1 MSQYEKGAESKKNM
15 LKAAKHLFYK
25 DGYEATTVRDIAK
38 LSGLNLGSLKY
49 YFGSKSDMAL
59 VIYLDFQKILIQWV
73 HTQGFDAKV
82 QHLISETIELQLCF
96 ESSSFARFFIEI
108 HNEPRIQEC
117 LQEKACSHFQAEE
130 VEKIFMAVDLLALK
144 PALVRRYLSEEGK
157 RIAKEAYLSFYIR
170 RLICLDGEEDEGLCQ
185 KVVSVLEGYYYNVVD
200 NFTPVLVKINVD

>member
-59 VIYLDFQKILIQWV
+59 VIYLDFQKILMQWV
-73 HTQGFDAKV
+73 HTQGFDANM
-82 QHLISETIELQLCF
+82 QRLISETIELQLCF

-108 HNEPRIQEC
+108 HNEPRIQDC
-117 LQEKACSHFQAEE
+117 LQEKMCSRFQGEE
-130 VEKIFMAVDLLALK
+130 VGKVFMAVDLLALK
-144 PALVRRYLSEEGK
+144 PALVRMYLREEGK
-157 RIAKEAYLSFYIR
+157 KIPKEEYLSFYIR
-170 RLICLDGEEDEGLCQ
+170 RLLCLDGGEDETLCR